1 MNNPQEKQ
9 NICPVCSY
17 DGLFDPPYDENGYGS
32 YEICPCCGFQFGL
45 DDYPDKD
52 KGITEWRKKWEANGR
67 PWFSKVKKA
76 SKLYLFSYYS

>member
-17 DGLFDPPYDENGYGS
+17 DGLFDPHYDENGYGS

-52 KGITEWRKKWEANGR
+52 KGITEWRKKWEANGH
-67 PWFSKVKKA
+67 PWFPKVRKA
-76 SKLYLFSYYS
+76 SK